1 MSTSVSAPEHA
12 AIESSHDRLPAA
24 VSSTLGLSNNG
35 LSKWFADEVQ
45 PHERS
50 LRSYLRGAFPGVR
63 DLDDVVQESYLRI
76 FRAKTTQ
83 RIESA
88 RAFLFG
94 IARRLALDCVRRN
107 KTATHP
113 AVKEFNADRVLEDGP
128 GVAETVSTRQEMA
141 LLAEAVHAL
150 PARCREI
157 LILRKLEG
165 LPQREIAGRLGI
177 AESTVEVQVSRGL
190 DKCADFLARRGVALR
205 RKGTR

>member
-1 MSTSVSAPEHA
+1 MPRSA
-12 AIESSHDRLPAA
+12 RLPTL
-24 VSSTLGLSNNG
+24 SSVLS
-35 LSKWFADEVQ
+35 LPSESLAKWFAEEVQ
-45 PHERS
+45 PHEPS
-50 LRSYLRGAFPGVR
+50 LRSYLRGTFPGVR

-76 FRAKTTQ
+76 FRARTTQ
-83 RIESA
+83 RIKSA

-113 AVKEFNADRVLEDGP
+113 AVKDFDSARVLAEGP

-141 LLAEAVHAL
+141 LLAEAVHSL

-165 LPQREIAGRLGI
+165 LPQREIAQRLGI

-190 DKCADFLARRGVALR
+190 DKCAEFLARRDFAANR
-205 RKGTR
+205 RNAR